1 MTVPKAV
8 NHIRALVRWIAPWE
22 DEGKSF
28 LIVYTGIFSVL
39 IIGSLAI
46 GSTGAAQGL
55 LQLAWLLTKLY
66 LVYRLI
72 ISMVFILPL
81 LIPSRR
87 VKAIEVLGK
96 TWQEKGELR
105 LFDQSRSRRADL
117 RVNRAFLRDEGF
129 SRGAARKIVREYAL
143 PRWHY

>member
-1 MTVPKAV
+1 MTVSKVV

-22 DEGKSF
+22 DEGKS
-28 LIVYTGIFSVL
+28 LLVVYTGFFSVL

-46 GSTGAAQGL
+46 GSTDAAQGL
-55 LQLAWLLTKLY
+55 AQLVWLITKLY

-72 ISMVFILPL
+72 ISIAFILPL

-87 VKAIEVLGK
+87 SNAIEVLGN
-96 TWQEKGELR
+96 TWQEKGEPR
-105 LFDQSRSRRADL
+105 LFDQYRSRRADL
-117 RVNRAFLRDEGF
+117 RFNRAFLRDEGF
-129 SRGAARKIVREYAL
+129 SRGAARKIVREYSL